1 MSDSVNDELEQLL
14 DEWIESIIREVR
26 KAREARLAEIRQE
39 VAAISARLD
48 ALEQEFE
55 ERRRARNGMQATTE
69 HEDPHGPELYDRGD
83 KNPVAKEHRG
93 EG

>member
-14 DEWIESIIREVR
+14 DEWIESIMREVR
-26 KAREARLAEIRQE
+26 KAQEARLAEIRQE

-69 HEDPHGPELYDRGD
+69 PEARTGPELYDRGD

>member
-14 DEWIESIIREVR
+14 DEWIESIMREVR

-55 ERRRARNGMQATTE
+55 ERRRARGVASTS
-69 HEDPHGPELYDRGD
+69 PRGR
-83 KNPVAKEHRG
+83 P
-93 EG
+93 